1 MKKAITKEE
10 AKSNYST
17 SFLTRFETL
26 TAEKGM
32 LQQTLQINKEVE
44 KADIHSLFSFY
55 DQAFFDG

>member
-10 AKSNYST
+10 AKSNFSA
-17 SFLTRFETL
+17 SFFTRYETL

-32 LQQTLQINKEVE
+32 LKQTLQVNQEVE
-44 KADIHSLFSFY
+44 NSDIHQLFSFY